1 MNKKRTWLGWILR
14 FVWVGFLVG
23 LTTLLVLIL
32 GIDGNWGGLFG
43 EMPGLRELE
52 RPEES
57 VASEVYYSDG
67 TPMGKFFQENRI
79 PVFYEDLGDNLVNAL
94 VATEDIRYYNHS
106 GIDFRGVMRSLFL
119 SVVLRKDAGFASTVS
134 QQLARNLFEMRYDD
148 RFTGSLYKVP
158 VLSSFI
164 IKLKEWMVAIKLE
177 RSYTKEEI
185 LYMFLN
191 TLSYSNNVFG
201 VKVAANTYFNKEPHE
216 LDIHEAA
223 LLVGVINNQTLFNPI
238 RRPENALNRRNRVI
252 SQMEKYGF
260 ISEEQKTF
268 YTAKELDINYEPD
281 SHNQGTAT
289 YFRTE
294 IRKELRQWAAE
305 NEINLYNSGL
315 RIYTTLNPTLQRY
328 AERAV
333 RDHMKYIQD
342 LFDEHWKD
350 RDPWTDGSFRAIDGY
365 ADRVMRRT
373 ARYKQLEERYGK
385 GSDSINIVLNTP
397 RKMRVHFWDENATD
411 GIKMIPREV
420 EMSSMDSLKHYQ
432 KFLHAGFM
440 VMDPRSGEIKAW
452 VGGVN
457 HSAFQYDHVR
467 QGKNQ
472 PGSTFKPI
480 LYATA
485 IDLGYSPC
493 YPLTDTELAIK
504 LPNGDVYSPNNST
517 STYDDQRMTI
527 RQAMARSVNRIAVMM
542 LQELQTDNV
551 IGMAR
556 RLGIKSDLLPV
567 PSLALGTSD
576 VSIYE
581 MVAAYSTFVNKGTY
595 TEPIYITRIEDKNGT
610 VLMERVP
617 RREDVL
623 SEEVAYLM
631 TYMLRGATEE
641 SGGTATGLHP
651 DLLRD
656 NEMGGKTGTTSNYA
670 DGWFMGIT
678 HNLVGGVWVGG
689 DANNLRFRTIRY
701 GQGAVMA
708 MPIWEKFMLQV
719 YRDPNVAYKKGSFP
733 KPRRP
738 LTVTLDCSVYETND
752 STQVDTLL
760 PELPGAP
767 EY

>member
-1 MNKKRTWLGWILR
+1 
-14 FVWVGFLVG
+14 
-23 LTTLLVLIL
+23 
-32 GIDGNWGGLFG
+32 
-43 EMPGLRELE
+43 
-52 RPEES
+52 
-57 VASEVYYSDG
+57 
-67 TPMGKFFQENRI
+67 MGKFFQENRI

-94 VATEDIRYYNHS
+94 IATEDIRYYNHS

-119 SVVLRKDAGFASTVS
+119 SVVLQRDAGFASTVS
-134 QQLARNLFEMRYDD
+134 QQLARNLFEMRYDE
-148 RFTGSLYKVP
+148 RFSGSLYKVP
-158 VLSSFI
+158 VMSSFI

-201 VKVAANTYFNKEPHE
+201 VKVASNTYFNKEPNE

-238 RRPENALNRRNRVI
+238 RRPDNALGRRNRVI

-260 ISEEQKTF
+260 ISQEQKDF
-268 YTAKELDINYEPD
+268 YTNKELDINYEPD

-305 NEINLYNSGL
+305 NNINLYNSGL
-315 RIYTTLNPTLQRY
+315 RIYTTLDPTLQRY

-333 RDHMKYIQD
+333 KDHMKYIQD

-350 RDPWTDGSFRAIDGY
+350 REPWTDGSFQTMDGY

-373 ARYKQLEERYGK
+373 SRYKQLVERYGK
-385 GSDSINIVLNTP
+385 GSDSVNIVLNTP
-397 RKMRVHFWDENATD
+397 RPMRVHFWEDDPVE
-411 GIKMIPREV
+411 GIRMMPKEV
-420 EMSSMDSLKHYQ
+420 EMSPMDSLRHYQ

-457 HSAFQYDHVR
+457 HSAFQFDHVR

-493 YPLTDTELAIK
+493 YPLLDQRLEIK

-517 STYDDQRMTI
+517 KTYDDQRMTI

-542 LQELQTDNV
+542 LQELQADNV

-556 RLGIKSDLLPV
+556 RLGIKSDLLAV

-595 TEPIYITRIEDKNGT
+595 TEPIYITKIEDKNGT

-623 SEEVAYLM
+623 SEEAAYLM

-678 HNLVGGVWVGG
+678 HNLVGGIWVGG

-719 YRDPNVAYKKGSFP
+719 YRDPSVPYKKGSFP

-760 PELPGAP
+760 PELP
-767 EY
+767 EL